1 MKKIKWAVIGA
12 GGIADRRTIP
22 GILEDAGSEL
32 AAVMDK
38 NAEIAKAAG
47 EKYGVPHFSD
57 EEEMLKNVEC
67 DAVYIATP
75 VFCHYDQAM
84 LCLKYGKHVL
94 CEKPLTLK
102 TEEAKKLLEAF
113 KASGKHFSV
122 GYMMKFHNLHEKAR
136 KLVKEGAIGQV
147 ADVRAMFSC
156 WYPDIPGAWRQ
167 TKALGGG
174 GSFMDLGV
182 HCAEL
187 IEYVLGEKIT
197 EVKSFINTR
206 TFKYEVEDSAVVIF
220 KTESGILG
228 HIDCNFNV
236 DLGTSPSR
244 LELYG
249 TAGHIIC
256 DGTLHQIEEGTLSY
270 AYAPQEGY
278 EAMQNNK
285 DADKTAVYKGEGS
298 NLYTKQI
305 QSFCEHVRSGKP
317 NYDFAETAV
326 HIGELCDMIYADA
339 EK

>member
-1 MKKIKWAVIGA
+1 MNKIKWAVIGA

-22 GILEDAGSEL
+22 GILCDEGSEL
-32 AAVMDK
+32 VAVMDK
-38 NAEIAKAAG
+38 NAELAKATAT
-47 EKYGVPHFSD
+47 KYGVACFTD
-57 EEEMLKNVEC
+57 DEEMLKTVEC

-75 VFCHYDQAM
+75 VFCHYEQAM
-84 LCLKYGKHVL
+84 LCAKYKKHVL
-94 CEKPLTLK
+94 CEKPVTLK
-102 TEEAKKLLEAF
+102 TSEAREVLDTF
-113 KASGKHFSV
+113 KAAGLQFSV

-136 KLVKEGAIGQV
+136 ELVKAGAVGQV
-147 ADVRAMFSC
+147 ADVRAMFAC

-174 GSFMDLGV
+174 GAFMDLGV

-197 EVKSFINTR
+197 EVKAFTGTR

-236 DLGTSPSR
+236 DLATNPSR
-244 LELYG
+244 LEIYG

-256 DGTLHQIEEGTLSY
+256 DGTLNQVEIGTLSY

-278 EAMQNNK
+278 EAMQDAK
-285 DADKTAVYKGEGS
+285 DAQSTAVYEGENG
-298 NLYTKQI
+298 NIYAKQVKAFADI
-305 QSFCEHVRSGKP
+305 VRSGKP
-317 NYDFAETAV
+317 DYAFAETAV
-326 HIGELCDMIYADA
+326 HIGELCDKIYADA
-339 EK
+339 E